1 MAELAFIEVR
11 VFPWNLRP
19 HVMKP
24 STVRDAA
31 NPIDGIDDLGG
42 LVFGMAI
49 WLLIIIAAP
58 LIVLLLAAM
67 LFSFELVLLIAL
79 ALLLVVA
86 RLAGVIP
93 WTIGVVD
100 QQAGTQRYEKT
111 RSLVHAIRLVRGING
126 GRRIPVRWRWL

>member
-1 MAELAFIEVR
+1 
-11 VFPWNLRP
+11 
-19 HVMKP
+19 MKA

-58 LIVLLLAAM
+58 LIVLVLAAM
-67 LFSFELVLLIAL
+67 LFSVELVLLIAL
-79 ALLLVVA
+79 ALLLVAA

-100 QQAGTQRYEKT
+100 QQVGTQRYEKS
-111 RSLVHAIRLVRGING
+111 RSLVRAIRLVRDING
-126 GRRIPVRWRWL
+126 GRRVPVRWSWL